1 MAITEQNTQTLT
13 LSVKGMTC
21 AVCVA
26 RVEKAIQDVP
36 GVVDT
41 NVNFATHEATVHHEN
56 VLPDA
61 LLSAISNAGYEASTD
76 TSEDAEQTERNAEY
90 SQLRLNFLISA
101 ILSALIMVIGM
112 THPMWG
118 AHILTWHLHTAL
130 FVLATPVQFW
140 CGWRFLKG
148 AWSALRH
155 LSADM
160 NSLIA
165 VGTLTA
171 YTYSTTATFAPHLLG
186 TENAQIYFDT
196 SAMIITLVLLGRLLE
211 ARAKGKTSTA
221 IRKLLDLRPKTALV
235 IRDDEDVE
243 IPVEQ
248 IQVGDHVRVRPG
260 EHIPVDGTLHE
271 GYSAI
276 DESMLTGEPIPVDKQ
291 PGDKVIGGT
300 LNKTG
305 SFVFEATQIGAD
317 TVLSRIIDLVRQA
330 QGSKAPIQQLADR
343 VASIFVPVIFFIAL
357 MTCALWWFFGAGI
370 ETALINTVAVLI
382 IACPCAMGLATPTAI
397 MVGTGRGA
405 ELGILIKGGDVLEN
419 AHRLNAIILD
429 KTGTLTEGKPSV
441 TNIIPAENYDGNNI
455 LTLAAS
461 AEKGSE
467 HPLGEAIVQAAQNA
481 ELPLH
486 PATDFEAT
494 PGAGIAATI
503 NGQRIKLGNRRL
515 MSDITIDVLGNPA
528 KQLEADGKTVMFITI
543 NDQPAGLIA
552 VSDKLKPEAQQAV
565 EHLKTL
571 GLKVALVTGDN
582 LQTANAV
589 ANQLKIDQV
598 LAEVLPEDK
607 AQTVAQLQEQNN
619 HVGMVGDGIN
629 DAPALAQAN
638 VGIAMSSGTDVAIES
653 AGITLMSSNLSGI
666 ATSIR
671 LSKQTMRIIR
681 QNLFWAFAYNTLLIP
696 IAALGL
702 LNPLGGPMLAAAAMA
717 LSSVSVVT
725 NALRLR
731 NFSPSP

>member
-1 MAITEQNTQTLT
+1 
-13 LSVKGMTC
+13 
-21 AVCVA
+21 
-26 RVEKAIQDVP
+26 
-36 GVVDT
+36 
-41 NVNFATHEATVHHEN
+41 
-56 VLPDA
+56 
-61 LLSAISNAGYEASTD
+61 
-76 TSEDAEQTERNAEY
+76 
-90 SQLRLNFLISA
+90 
-101 ILSALIMVIGM
+101 
-112 THPMWG
+112 
-118 AHILTWHLHTAL
+118 
-130 FVLATPVQFW
+130 
-140 CGWRFLKG
+140 
-148 AWSALRH
+148 
-155 LSADM
+155 
-160 NSLIA
+160 
-165 VGTLTA
+165 
-171 YTYSTTATFAPHLLG
+171 
-186 TENAQIYFDT
+186 
-196 SAMIITLVLLGRLLE
+196 
-211 ARAKGKTSTA
+211 
-221 IRKLLDLRPKTALV
+221 
-235 IRDDEDVE
+235 
-243 IPVEQ
+243 
-248 IQVGDHVRVRPG
+248 
-260 EHIPVDGTLHE
+260 
-271 GYSAI
+271 
-276 DESMLTGEPIPVDKQ
+276 
-291 PGDKVIGGT
+291 
-300 LNKTG
+300 
-305 SFVFEATQIGAD
+305 
-317 TVLSRIIDLVRQA
+317 
-330 QGSKAPIQQLADR
+330 LADR